1 MEEGKHNFRG
11 NQKQYNAFLDDLYKQ
26 SITDLK
32 GMVRFLIMKYR
43 DLEIPEAT
51 EAVKIWY
58 KNYEER
64 TNLKLDKKQLG
75 IR

>member
-75 IR
+75 IK